1 MTIRAILFDLDNTL
15 IDFWKFKNVCVNSA
29 VDAMIKAGLK
39 VDKKK
44 AEKIMWGIY
53 DKFGMEYSQIF
64 QEFFKRIGKKFDYR
78 IFVHALMAYRKART
92 GLLVSYPGVK
102 KTLIKLKKKY
112 KLAIISDAP
121 KIKAWM
127 RLAAME
133 IDDLFDVVLTF
144 DDTGKR
150 KPHHL
155 PFKNAIKRLGLK
167 PLEILMVGDSL
178 SRDMAGAKALGMK
191 TVLAVYGR
199 TLKPK
204 KKPENVDFMINKV
217 DGLMK
222 VVKKTDQKSYKS
234 RFS

>member
-39 VDKKK
+39 TDKKR
-44 AEKIMWGIY
+44 AGKIMWSIY
-53 DKFGMEYSQIF
+53 DEFGMEYQYIF
-64 QEFFKRIGKKFDYR
+64 QEFFKRIGRKFDYR

-92 GLLVSYPGVK
+92 GLLVSYPGVR
-102 KTLIKLKKKY
+102 KTLIKLKKRY

-121 KIKAWM
+121 KMKAWM
-127 RLAAME
+127 RLAAMN
-133 IDDLFDVVLTF
+133 IDSLFDVVLTF
-144 DDTGKR
+144 EDTGKR

-155 PFKNAIKRLGLK
+155 PFINAIKKLGLK
-167 PLEILMVGDSL
+167 PGEILMVGDSL

-204 KKPENVDFMINKV
+204 KKPENVDFMIDRIDRLTEIV
-217 DGLMK
+217 
-222 VVKKTDQKSYKS
+222 
-234 RFS
+234 RRIR